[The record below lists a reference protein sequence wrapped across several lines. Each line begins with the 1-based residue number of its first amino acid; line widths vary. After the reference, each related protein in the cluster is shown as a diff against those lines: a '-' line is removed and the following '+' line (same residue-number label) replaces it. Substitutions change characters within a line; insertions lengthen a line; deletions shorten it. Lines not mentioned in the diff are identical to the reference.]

1 MSQATPGRW
10 AMDLAW
16 LLLAAPFAGIVFV
29 LVGLGRA
36 SAVNHDRCPYK
47 VGVDRVEC
55 SRPCEPH
62 PPCHFV

>member
-1 MSQATPGRW
+1 
-10 AMDLAW
+10 MDLAW

-36 SAVNHDRCPYK
+36 SAVNHDRCPFK